1 MALPSFKHLSENWK
15 FENKLSAEEINS
27 LKTLMRNE
35 NIIIQKDDK
44 GNTVVITDK
53 E

>member
-35 NIIIQKDDK
+35 NIIQKADK
-44 GNTVVITDK
+44 GNTIVITDK